1 MLWLHCCV
9 TKAGLKE
16 WYFVR
21 FIFSF
26 WSEENCFPCEWLVFW
41 VTNGEVS
48 VENGK
53 VLSHERSEWFK
64 VFPFQTLTSPFVTQ
78 KTSHSQG
85 KQVFVHSKKRKWNE
99 QITFLDFPTTANN
112 TFYANLAEFQSK
124 YGDNLFISDLIH
136 QKLQLTE
143 EKYIWEQGH
152 GIIRNLCYVTFRSWG
167 VCEG

>member
-1 MLWLHCCV
+1 MHQFY
-9 TKAGLKE
+9 TRDTSKNDNSYK

-41 VTNGEVS
+41 LTNGEVS

-78 KTSHSQG
+78 KTSYSQG

-143 EKYIWEQGH
+143 AKFIWEQGH
-152 GIIRNLCYVTFRSWG
+152 GIIRNLC
-167 VCEG
+167 